1 MRRGKKKVALHSRK
15 SRVCYQ
21 ERSSTT
27 TSNPTFQIS
36 MLVSY
41 LMRHQQVARVARVLA
56 LPFLL
61 VLTIAAQ
68 SPAPTAIHAEIQQ
81 TYNFQPHTLTGAEI
95 DAKSALLDQ
104 FWKKAK
110 AQRNI
115 YAPALRKEL
124 TDFSNPPFF
133 LYDGASLLSTLSND
147 PADHKIILNAIAR
160 SDMRDLQSREYV
172 LFVHKYAA
180 LGDDTT
186 PAAFNILA
194 TPKFS
199 IFIPEHFLTLAQNY
213 CLIYMLL
220 PTDQNFWLQPAISR
234 LHDEKDETAQK
245 SLLLLL
251 WYAQTPEA
259 DNALADFAN
268 DAARPQ
274 ASRTYANELIH
285 RKDKIGLSARASA
298 TTSSEQS
305 LRDARRARMKAV
317 SDEALYD
324 LDDYTNKIIAK
335 RK

>member
-1 MRRGKKKVALHSRK
+1 M
-15 SRVCYQ
+15 
-21 ERSSTT
+21 
-27 TSNPTFQIS
+27 N

-41 LMRHQQVARVARVLA
+41 QMRYQQVASAARVLL
-56 LPFLL
+56 LPLLL
-61 VLTIAAQ
+61 VSIVAAQ

-81 TYNFQPHTLTGAEI
+81 TYNFQPHTLTTAQINE
-95 DAKSALLDQ
+95 KSAVLDQ

-110 AQRNI
+110 SQSNV
-115 YAPALRKEL
+115 YAPALRQEL
-124 TDFSNPPFF
+124 TDFTNPPFF

-147 PADHKIILNAIAR
+147 PADHKIILNAVAH
-160 SDMRDLQSREYV
+160 SDIRDVQFRDYV

-186 PAAFNILA
+186 SAAFNILA

-199 IFIPEHFLTLAQNY
+199 IFIPQHVLTLNQDY

-220 PTDQNFWLQPAISR
+220 PTDQNLWLQPAIAR
-234 LHDEKDETAQK
+234 LHDEQDETAQK

-251 WYAQTPEA
+251 WYAQTPDS
-259 DNALADFAN
+259 DNALANFEK
-268 DAARPQ
+268 DAAKPQ
-274 ASRTYANELIH
+274 ASRAYAKELIH
-285 RKDKIGLSARASA
+285 RKDSVGLTVKALTVA
-298 TTSSEQS
+298 TSEQS

-324 LDDYTNKIIAK
+324 LDDYTTKIIAK